1 MTQDQSQHFLAPSAA
16 SPPLD
21 TPSPIVNTPPSE
33 GASYPLSLP
42 SDQCSRG
49 PSPCE
54 PNPQRHPGGDPL
66 HPQQNASFHKVE
78 TGFDSDLDFEEDEE
92 DMGDRP
98 ALHRHADGRS
108 QLPLL
113 KDERGR
119 SFHENPNGSARP
131 AFVARRSTFRSKS
144 PDLAV
149 ASATRKKYTYAAF
162 FLGLSLISF
171 VIQTETAIHIQHS
184 LGWKKPY
191 CMLWV
196 EFLSPKMVPRLTVF
210 FLDTLLMAHGP
221 FYGLLN
227 YLFSGFKRGPC
238 PGRPSGSAI
247 SLSSVVLRKWY
258 NLRTYISLVAKHIGH
273 P

>member
-1 MTQDQSQHFLAPSAA
+1 MTQDQSRGSLAPSAA
-16 SPPLD
+16 SPPID
-21 TPSPIVNTPPSE
+21 TPSPNVNTPPSE

-42 SDQCSRG
+42 SEQYSRG
-49 PSPCE
+49 PSPFE

-66 HPQQNASFHKVE
+66 HPQQNTSFHEIE
-78 TGFDSDLDFEEDEE
+78 TSFDSDLDFDEDEE

-113 KDERGR
+113 KDERAR

-149 ASATRKKYTYAAF
+149 GSATRKKYTYAAF

-184 LGWKKPY
+184 LGWKKPC

-196 EFLSPKMVPRLTVF
+196 GLLYPKTIPRLMDF
-210 FLDTLLMAHGP
+210 FLDTLLTAHGP
-221 FYGLLN
+221 YYGLLN
-227 YLFSGFKRGPC
+227 YLSSGFKRGPC
-238 PGRPSGSAI
+238 PGRPSGSAMC
-247 SLSSVVLRKWY
+247 LSFVVLRKWY
-258 NLRTYISLVAKHIGH
+258 SLRTCISLVAKHIGH